1 MLLLISIP
9 LSYFLASTAILSY
22 ILIESFFFFSVANKF
37 VVIYRSINKSRYAR
51 NYLFKFLLGEKSM
64 NTCNLR
70 NINGNKKKEVSKY
83 LINI

>member
-1 MLLLISIP
+1 MLLLISTP
-9 LSYFLASTAILSY
+9 SSYFLASTAILSY
-22 ILIESFFFFSVANKF
+22 ILIESFFFSVANKF

-70 NINGNKKKEVSKY
+70 NINGNKKKEISKY
-83 LINI
+83 LINS